1 MKYLLEL
8 SQDKDSIKL
17 DSELLPV
24 TTFNYKDNKNKSD
37 NSKENKND
45 NDKYSFFAS
54 FKKNRNL

>member
-1 MKYLLEL
+1 MVYSILLL
-8 SQDKDSIKL
+8 FIIIQYKSIKNK
-17 DSELLPV
+17 EYV
-24 TTFNYKDNKNKSD
+24 IVDNKNKSD